1 MARDGLDPRVVRRA
15 CCAVAVAVLG
25 ILLVSTPASADS
37 CEAGAQGV
45 GSVYVAAMDC
55 ATEHLEDSQPAAYFG
70 EAEYFTAYKTE
81 RVCFVRSDTVNQ
93 AGGCPASDP
102 NACQPGQALYQQF
115 GLHDGIWEPLDQF
128 CRDDLAP
135 ENAVPTV
142 TPAMVARAFQRVPL
156 PALRAISQPADKTL
170 INFDTIF
177 HVDAQPLDRTL
188 ALLGQQV
195 RLEIT
200 PSSFRWVHG
209 DGTTAVTRTPGAAYP
224 AKDIVHR
231 YQQAHVTVRHHVEVT
246 WTARWSLNGGPL
258 QGVDGTV
265 TTVGPATPL
274 RVAEATPALS
284 GYGH

>member
-1 MARDGLDPRVVRRA
+1 MGLRNGYWYP
-15 CCAVAVAVLG
+15 LG
-25 ILLVSTPASADS
+25 IR
-37 CEAGAQGV
+37 CEA
-45 GSVYVAAMDC
+45 
-55 ATEHLEDSQPAAYFG
+55 QP
-70 EAEYFTAYKTE
+70 
-81 RVCFVRSDTVNQ
+81 
-93 AGGCPASDP
+93 
-102 NACQPGQALYQQF
+102 PGTQ
-115 GLHDGIWEPLDQF
+115 
-128 CRDDLAP
+128 
-135 ENAVPTV
+135 PTV
-142 TPAMVARAFQRVPL
+142 TPAMVARAFQRIPL

-209 DGTTAVTRTPGAAYP
+209 DGTIAVTRTPGAAYP
-224 AKDIVHR
+224 AKDVVHR

-246 WTARWSLNGGPL
+246 WTAQWSLNGGPL
-258 QGVDGTV
+258 QDVDGTV